1 MNKKLLLRN
10 IATILLIFGYLLAQS
25 QGVDFIVN
33 DFKKAQKVAQ
43 QESKLI
49 FIDTYAS
56 WCTQCKKMDV
66 LFQDPEVASLLNQG
80 YINLK
85 VNMDQKDQANL
96 LNRYYNIFFLPTLI
110 FSDQEGNVFYQMD
123 RAMNKQDFISAI
135 KSINPNGYSTNA
147 RSTYQSNPFGGNTL
161 AKAPVTKQKSKEVG
175 KNKKVEKKIVESIP
189 LEDHDPSTEKILHV
203 LDETAGMPPPVL
215 YQEAYFRMQLMDG
228 SEQSTAQAYLKT
240 QKDWSTEKNMRFIHD
255 FLVTTDSY
263 EFDYYIINRHKFK
276 ELIGEQQVNQTIQ
289 ILVNRKL
296 YQGFPRPDF
305 KESKA
310 LLSYIDPQMSRVEAL
325 RYYVIRTMLDDDRE
339 EFKKYASQYLR
350 SVNANDDRVYAKLA
364 NIALYEAKEEA
375 SLDIA
380 IDQINKAISLKD
392 NNHQYYFTKANL
404 LLQKGVKS
412 AARKAAQRS
421 LDLAMNQGLPLTNIN
436 KLISRIN
443 KL

>member
-1 MNKKLLLRN
+1 MR
-10 IATILLIFGYLLAQS
+10 S
-25 QGVDFIVN
+25 QGVDFIIN
-33 DFKKAQKVAQ
+33 DFKKAQQVAA

-96 LNRYYNIFFLPTLI
+96 LKRYYNIFFLPTLI
-110 FSDQEGNVFYQMD
+110 FSDQDGNVFYQMD
-123 RAMNKQDFISAI
+123 RAMNKQDFINAI
-135 KSINPNGYSTNA
+135 QSIDPNGYSTNA
-147 RSTYQSNPFGGNTL
+147 RSPYRNDPFGGNTL
-161 AKAPVTKQKSKEVG
+161 ASSTKKKPKKADSK
-175 KNKKVEKKIVESIP
+175 NQRVEKKIVESIP
-189 LEDHDPSTEKILHV
+189 LEEHDPSTERILHV
-203 LDETAGMPPPVL
+203 LDESTGMPPPVL

-263 EFDYYIINRHKFK
+263 EFDYYIINRHKFR

-310 LLSYIDPQMSRVEAL
+310 LLSYIDPQNSRIEAL

-339 EFKKYASQYLR
+339 EFKKYASDYLR

-364 NIALYEAKEEA
+364 NIALYQARDVA

-380 IDQINKAISLKD
+380 LDQIDKAISLKD
-392 NNHQYYFTKANL
+392 NNYQYYFTKANL

-412 AARKAAQRS
+412 AARKAAQKS
-421 LDLAMNQGLPLTNIN
+421 LDLAMTQGLPLTNIN